1 MCGYITSCFMSVAS
15 GLAIYFTLV
24 IIKQRWVRT
33 LHHLIT
39 YLLLP
44 PIAFVITNIISNN
57 FALSLRM
64 IGALSILNFKD
75 GYLINRI
82 SKKLKKRIFS
92 LDEKLINFG
101 KVNRWEGEVF

>member
-1 MCGYITSCFMSVAS
+1 
-15 GLAIYFTLV
+15 
-24 IIKQRWVRT
+24 
-33 LHHLIT
+33 
-39 YLLLP
+39 
-44 PIAFVITNIISNN
+44 
-57 FALSLRM
+57 M